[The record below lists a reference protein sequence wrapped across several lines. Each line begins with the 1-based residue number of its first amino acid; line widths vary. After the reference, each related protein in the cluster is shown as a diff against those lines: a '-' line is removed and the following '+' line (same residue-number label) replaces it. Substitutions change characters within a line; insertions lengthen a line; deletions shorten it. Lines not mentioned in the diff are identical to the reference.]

1 MDIFELGSAIQSAR
15 LSKGISQAQ
24 LCGAVRMARPT
35 LSLLENGKLPEVGI
49 RKVMEVLAQL
59 GMELTLCEAHARPT
73 LRDLQRESATVKEIT
88 PYSKRRRAP
97 RKIQSQVT
105 K

>member
-15 LSKGISQAQ
+15 LNKGISQAQ
-24 LCGAVRMARPT
+24 LCNAVRMARPT

-59 GMELTLCEAHARPT
+59 GMELTLCEAHGRPT
-73 LRDLQRESATVKEIT
+73 LRDLQRESAKVNDIT
-88 PYSKRRRAP
+88 QQPKRRRAP
-97 RKIQSQVT
+97 RKMQFEVT